1 MQAAAP
7 AVEARALWPNLSEEA
22 WRGSLMS
29 AAAHADRR
37 TRGRGQQQQQQQVF
51 DMEEPAVMPG
61 EDLRMNHEVSSSGE
75 ASRSR
80 ASG

>member
-1 MQAAAP
+1 
-7 AVEARALWPNLSEEA
+7 
-22 WRGSLMS
+22 MS
-29 AAAHADRR
+29 AAAHADCR
-37 TRGRGQQQQQQQVF
+37 TRGRSQQQPQQQVF

-61 EDLRMNHEVSSSGE
+61 EDLRMNHEVRSNHE